1 MGKLPGKILFSLI
14 LYAAGFATA
23 IYLLVPSPVQAADQT
38 QACETTDWSYD
49 AQYATVNAG
58 IASHQWVL
66 KVRVGIDDCIQ
77 FAEEYA
83 LRAADFIRSNM
94 GQGPQSN

>member
-1 MGKLPGKILFSLI
+1 MMGKLPGKILFSLI

-23 IYLLVPSPVQAADQT
+23 IYLLVPSPVQADQT
-38 QACETTDWSYD
+38 QACESFDRSYD
-49 AQYATVNAG
+49 AQHATANAG
-58 IASHQWVL
+58 IVSQPWVL

-83 LRAADFIRSNM
+83 LRAADVIRSNM